1 MNYGLLAFD
10 VELERGTIGT
20 HVKGDRSAHHEGEV
34 DVVMSSGETAQHGNV
49 IGGQVGAK
57 HRFNI
62 LIVKFVATADEFSK
76 DDAFAAVEN
85 AVHDQ
90 HVKQPV
96 DVVHGFSHLLDEQD
110 EVVGQ
115 RGVGLGA
122 EVGGERAEVAAY
134 QNALSLTFNILRVC
148 GKFVAGNLAHQQVA
162 HQGAGGV
169 CAAGG
174 KERAH
179 RSMYAHHSGT
189 A

>member
-10 VELERGTIGT
+10 VELERSAIGS
-20 HVKGDRSAHHEGEV
+20 HLKGDRSTHHEGKI
-34 DVVMSSGETAQHGNV
+34 DIVMSSGETAQHRNV

-57 HRFNI
+57 HRFNT
-62 LIVKFVATADEFSK
+62 LIVKFVAAADEFSK
-76 DDAFAAVEN
+76 DDTFAAVEY

-90 HVKQPV
+90 HVKLPV

-110 EVVGQ
+110 VVVGQ

-122 EVGGERAEVAAY
+122 EVGGERAEVASY
-134 QNALSLTFNILRVC
+134 QHALSMSFNVLRVC

-179 RSMYAHHSGT
+179 RSMYAHHFST
-189 A
+189 V